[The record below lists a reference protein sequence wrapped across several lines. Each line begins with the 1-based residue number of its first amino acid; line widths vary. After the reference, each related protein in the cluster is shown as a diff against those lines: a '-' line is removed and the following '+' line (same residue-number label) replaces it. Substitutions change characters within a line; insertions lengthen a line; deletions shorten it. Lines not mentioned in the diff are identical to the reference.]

1 MIARGDGAV
10 VMDQTSVKR
19 LACGSTH
26 PRRGRNQVVKHQKIQ
41 QFQILIKNGV
51 FQQSSYDGRAKRA
64 AVLVVT

>member
-1 MIARGDGAV
+1 LLAARPIPVAGAIKLLN
-10 VMDQTSVKR
+10 TE
-19 LACGSTH
+19 
-26 PRRGRNQVVKHQKIQ
+26 KIE